1 MKRSFLLLLMLLST
15 VFTSQ
20 SYAAKSALK
29 ESISEHFYTT
39 LVSEREE
46 SYTVFFAPPSNDG
59 CGAALVVPVSPE
71 RDCTYQTKVN
81 LNGATASGNS
91 ITSSCDSTI
100 GNGGNARDVWFKFK
114 ATGSKQT
121 FTISNFVASTPSK
134 TVRMII
140 YNTKSKT
147 NSDTYGCSVPAK
159 PFGVTGSVLDCT
171 KSISG
176 NTSFSMLNFKSGE
189 DYYIRFYTNGAST
202 STFDLC
208 IATPY
213 GPLYVSPVREVYT
226 ATELIK
232 DVFVKSTGC
241 DLVSNVTTKNGAGLA
256 QYQNLQTLG
265 YFSKNGADFPF
276 AEGIV
281 LSTTEVKYTPGPYQG
296 YSVGNRGLDAPRWT
310 GDQDLKDAIA
320 SGGGN
325 ATKSFRSTEVEFN
338 FRPVKD
344 KISFEYLFASNSFHK
359 NCGEMSSCVNGAMFA
374 AWLIDPN
381 GNGQNLALVPGTT
394 DAISINNVR
403 DMAKIGEKCTNENIE
418 YYDRYYDDIVRNPTD
433 IAADS
438 AIDYVGT
445 TKPMQS
451 AEVAVIPGKVYRI
464 KLAVLDF
471 CPTPSHN
478 SAVFFNAGSFDIGKP
493 SLGES
498 MTIEAGNAPCPGS
511 TVTIGTDIDTDYYEV
526 AWFKNNSS
534 NPIFGETSGTL
545 VVSTPGSYSAELTY
559 KDLDCTSILGPVVI
573 EFLPEVSI
581 EHSPV
586 DLEVCR
592 STDPTTD
599 VNLMHAVSGVSHAN
613 VEYTFFETEDDAN
626 KGIADAPYID
636 SNYGMNSTQSAKKI
650 WVRIEDKDTGCFTV
664 RSFTVRL
671 ITCDVVVANL
681 PDIHQCKVE
690 GKTDYT
696 FDLSVY
702 DSKAGFGMPGLS
714 VTYHTSSGDAN
725 AGGNPIPTPAAFVVQ
740 QNTTIYA
747 RVTDTKTNKHRV
759 TDFKLILDDLP
770 VINPNLTPYVV
781 CKDANQPTGVFNL
794 SSKDSEI
801 TSGKIG
807 FTISYYETENNAKT
821 NVNPLNRTSYTSV
834 PKTIYY
840 RIQAQKTGC
849 FTTGSLVLDFNDNI
863 VVNGLTNFYACS
875 INGYGTF
882 NLFNVYATVVNGNS
896 NVASHS
902 FYRTMA
908 DAQAGK
914 NRVGDTSAYQNI
926 MPRQDFLYLKLESAA
941 GCSTIVQVVLNVSVK
956 PLLNEQPSPIELCER
971 PQGGYDTVNLT
982 LSEDEILAGLFT
994 GDLTVKYYGTYSI
1007 ALAGIPGTEILDPSN
1022 YSINTA
1028 GTDVYVRVE
1037 NVNNGECYS
1046 IVELDIKLNKLPTYV
1061 AATDYAVCDDIS
1073 NDGFASFNLS
1083 TKRPEINPDGF
1094 ATIHFYATKADAEA
1108 DKNRLNDSNYT
1119 NTTAYLQTV
1128 WFKVAKTD
1136 SACSSIDSFNLKV
1149 NESPKFDSAKG
1160 GTVYTCSSDLNGGG
1174 TFNLTIGT
1182 NPGIENITKLKV
1194 NFYDSET
1201 KAELAVDGTEIRN
1214 RTYYELTGVTQPIV
1228 YLRLE
1233 SLTTGCYSVYPIN
1246 LVVNRM
1252 PLLPDHSIDFELC
1265 DNLGSST
1272 DFLSIIDLTVNET
1285 DILSGVAN
1293 GNPGKVTYYTTEAN
1307 AVAGINP
1314 IADAK
1319 HYRNRFETE
1328 TIYYTIE
1335 DNVTGCIT
1343 VGNFKFLVKSG
1354 LRLIQPEQIVLCS
1367 DLSLGQNKA
1376 YFDLTVN
1383 NNVIINNIVDPGF
1396 IFTYYTSEADARAQL
1411 NAIPQNQVKKYINI
1425 SPIQA
1430 IWITVTNELG
1440 CNSIISQTIVADAMP
1455 EPNMNP
1461 TALKSCIIDDKG
1473 NGSFD
1478 LRQADFNIG
1487 RGTAGLGYFYYASL
1501 ADLEADA
1508 NELGIEIDKDK
1519 NRVEILVET
1528 NTTTIFAKV
1537 VNTKSIAD
1545 PHCYVVVKIDLNVIP
1560 SPVVK
1565 AGLHYT
1571 FCLPAG
1577 SLVENKVFDLRSK
1590 DREILDGRD
1599 PNKFKVSYYKK
1610 AEDAIGNINP
1620 LPAKYTNETKF
1631 RQVIFVRVD
1640 DKETGCFGVGELV
1653 LNIEPTVTAIKPA
1666 EGIIMCGAS
1675 GATTETAIFDLR
1687 VKNAEIIGAQT
1698 GVSVKYYAS
1707 MADFAANK
1715 NITNFDK
1722 YQNVSNPQEIIALVS
1737 NDLGKDVISY
1747 CTAITSFIIE
1757 VQSVPGKPNV
1767 IANGSDKE
1775 AFVCFNQDEKGVM
1788 PILIDTGLSLD
1799 DFDFRWFKDNKTF
1812 GAPNASYISVKESG
1826 NYSVDI
1832 KFKNGKKDCYSTTS
1846 NIIKVT
1852 VSKELAIKIK
1862 GQDQSGLVGSFDEN
1876 DGATNIHIEEPTN
1889 VYDANG
1895 ALVIGYEF
1903 ALNDGIYQDGRS
1915 FYNVTNGTHRIW
1927 VRESTGAG
1935 RACPQYKDFF
1945 VLGYPKFFTPNGDG
1959 YNDTWNIPALKGH
1972 PEAVIYIFDRYG
1984 KLLKQISPRDSG
1996 WDGTFNGK
2004 MMPSSDYWFTVEYQ
2018 ADGLP
2023 SYKVNYKG
2031 HFSLKR

>member
-20 SYAAKSALK
+20 SHAAKSALK
-29 ESISEHFYTT
+29 ENISEHFYTT
-39 LVSEREE
+39 LVSENEE
-46 SYTVFFAPPSNDG
+46 SYTVFFAPPTNDG
-59 CGAALVVPVSPE
+59 CGGALAVPVSPE
-71 RDCTYQTKVN
+71 RDCIYQTTVD

-91 ITSSCDSTI
+91 IASSCDATI
-100 GNGGNARDVWFKFK
+100 GSPAAAADVWFKFK

-121 FTISNFVASTPSK
+121 FTISNFVASTPSQP
-134 TVRMII
+134 VRMII
-140 YNTKSKT
+140 YNTKST
-147 NSDTYGCSVPAK
+147 TTSDTYGCVTPDNK
-159 PFGVTGSVLDCT
+159 PFGANGSVFDCS
-171 KSISG
+171 KSITG
-176 NTSFSMLNFKSGE
+176 NTSFSLQNFKNGE
-189 DYYIRFYTNGAST
+189 DYYIRFYTKGAST
-202 STFDLC
+202 STLDLC
-208 IATPY
+208 ISTPF
-213 GPLYVSPVREVYT
+213 GPLYVSPVREIYT

-256 QYQNLQTLG
+256 QHQNLQTLG

-276 AEGIV
+276 DEGIV

-296 YSVGNRGLDAPRWT
+296 YTVANRGAFAPRWF
-310 GDQDLKDAIA
+310 GDQDLKDAIN
-320 SGGGN
+320 SGGTN
-325 ATKSFRSTEVEFN
+325 PDEFRSTEVEFN

-344 KISFEYLFASNSFHK
+344 KISFEYLFASNSFHRD
-359 NCGEMSSCVNGAMFA
+359 CGEMNLCKNGAMFA

-394 DAISINNVR
+394 DAISINTVR
-403 DMAKIGEKCTNENIE
+403 DMAKIGHNCTNENIE
-418 YYDRYYDDIVRNPTD
+418 YYDRYYADIVRNPTD
-433 IAADS
+433 VPADS

-445 TKPMQS
+445 TKAMQS
-451 AEVAVIPGKVYRI
+451 AEVSVIPGKVYRI
-464 KLAVLDF
+464 KLAVMDF
-471 CPTPSHN
+471 CGTPSHN
-478 SAVFFNAGSFDIGKP
+478 SAVFFNAGSFDIGNP
-493 SLGES
+493 SLGEDL
-498 MTIEAGNAPCPGS
+498 TIEAGNAPCPGS
-511 TVTIGTDIDTDYYEV
+511 TITIGTDIDTDYYDV
-526 AWFKNNSS
+526 AWFKNGSAK
-534 NPIFGETSGTL
+534 PIFGETEGTL
-545 VVSTPGSYSAELTY
+545 VVSTPGNYTAELTY
-559 KDLDCTSILGPVVI
+559 KDLDCTSTLGPVVI

-586 DLEVCR
+586 DLDVCR
-592 STDPTTD
+592 STDATTD
-599 VNLMHAVSGVSHAN
+599 VNLMQAVSGVSHAN
-613 VEYTFFETEDDAN
+613 VEYTFFETEEDAN
-626 KGIADAPYID
+626 KGINEAPYID

-650 WVRIEDKDTGCFTV
+650 WVRIEDMDTGCYTV
-664 RSFTVRL
+664 RSFTIRL
-671 ITCDVVVANL
+671 ITCDVVVASL

-696 FDLSVY
+696 FDLSIY
-702 DSKAGFGMPGLS
+702 DSKAGYGMPGLS

-725 AGGNPIPTPAAFVVQ
+725 AGGNPIPTPAAFVIQ

-747 RVTDTKTNKHRV
+747 RVTDAATNKHRI
-759 TDFKLILDDLP
+759 TDFKLILDELP
-770 VINPNLTPYVV
+770 IGNPNLTPYVV
-781 CKDANQPTGVFNL
+781 CKDANETTGVFNL

-807 FTISYYETENNAKT
+807 FTISYYETENNAK
-821 NVNPLNRTSYTSV
+821 NDVDSVNRTSYDSAA
-834 PKTIYY
+834 KTIFY

-863 VVNGLTNFYACS
+863 VINGLTNFYTCS
-875 INGYGTF
+875 INGFGTF
-882 NLFNVYATVVNGNS
+882 NLFNIYATVVNGNS

-956 PLLNEQPSPIELCER
+956 PDLTDPTPIELCER

-982 LSEDEILAGLFT
+982 LKEGEILAGLFT
-994 GDLTVKYYGTYSI
+994 GNLTIKYYGTYNN
-1007 ALAGIPGTEILDPSN
+1007 ALDGIPAGEILDPSN

-1037 NVNNGECYS
+1037 NISNGECYS
-1046 IVELDIKLNKLPTYV
+1046 IVELDIKTNKLPTYIE
-1061 AATDYAVCDDIS
+1061 ATDYEVCDDIS

-1094 ATIHFYATKADAEA
+1094 ATIEFYATKADAEA
-1108 DKNRLNDSNYT
+1108 GVNLLDDSNYT

-1128 WFKVAKTD
+1128 WFKVTKTN
-1136 SACSSIDSFNLKV
+1136 STCSSIDSFNLKV
-1149 NESPKFDSAKG
+1149 NESPKFDLTKG

-1174 TFNLTIGT
+1174 TFNLSVGT
-1182 NPGIENITKLKV
+1182 NPGIDNITKFKV

-1233 SLTTGCYSVYPIN
+1233 SLATGCYSVYPIN

-1272 DFLSIIDLTVNET
+1272 DYLSIIDLTVNET

-1307 AVAGINP
+1307 AVAGVNP

-1343 VGNFKFLVKSG
+1343 VGNFKFVVKSG

-1383 NNVIINNIVDPGF
+1383 NNVIIDNIIDPGF
-1396 IFTYYTSEADARAQL
+1396 LFTYYTSEADARAQL
-1411 NAIPQNQVKKYINI
+1411 NAIPQNQVKKYMNT

-1461 TALKSCIIDDKG
+1461 TALKSCIIDDTG

-1487 RGTAGLGYFYYASL
+1487 RGTDGLGYFYYPSL
-1501 ADLEADA
+1501 ADLEADT
-1508 NELGIEIDKDK
+1508 NELGIEVDADDK
-1519 NRVEILVET
+1519 RLEILVET
-1528 NTTTIFAKV
+1528 KTATIFAKV
-1537 VNTKSIAD
+1537 INTKSIAD
-1545 PHCYVVVKIDLNVIP
+1545 PRCYVVVKIDLNVIP
-1560 SPVVK
+1560 SPIIK
-1565 AGLHYT
+1565 DGLHFT
-1571 FCLPAG
+1571 FCLPEAD
-1577 SLVENKVFDLRSK
+1577 LADNMVFDLRSK
-1590 DREILDGRD
+1590 DAEVLEGRD
-1599 PNKFKVSYYKK
+1599 ENKFKVSYYKTLD
-1610 AEDAIGNINP
+1610 DAQQYKNQ
-1620 LPAKYTNETKF
+1620 LPAIYTNETAV
-1631 RQVIFVRVD
+1631 RQIIFVRLD
-1640 DKETGCFGVGELV
+1640 DKETGCFGVGEMV
-1653 LNIEPTVTAIKPA
+1653 LNIEKSVSAIKPA
-1666 EGIIMCGAS
+1666 EGIIMCGTS

-1687 VKNAEIIGAQT
+1687 EKAQEIVGDQGQLA
-1698 GVSVKYYAS
+1698 VSFYAS
-1707 MADFAANK
+1707 MEDYLAGKRIANM
-1715 NITNFDK
+1715 DK
-1722 YQNVSNPQEIIALVS
+1722 YQNISNPQEIFVLVS
-1737 NDLGKDVISY
+1737 NDLGQGVESY
-1747 CTAITSFIIE
+1747 CTAMTSFMIE
-1757 VQSVPGKPNV
+1757 VQSVPGKPTI

-1775 AFVCFNQDEKGVM
+1775 AFVCFNQDEQGVM

-1799 DFDFRWFKDNKTF
+1799 EFDFRWFKDNRTF
-1812 GAPNASYISVKESG
+1812 GAPNASYISVNESG

-1832 KFKNGKKDCYSTTS
+1832 KYKNGKKDCYSTTS

-1852 VSKELAIKIK
+1852 VSKELTIKIA
-1862 GQDQSGLVGSFDEN
+1862 GQDQSGLIGSFDEN

-1895 ALVIGYEF
+1895 ALVVGYEF

-1984 KLLKQISPRDSG
+1984 KLLKQISPRDAG